1 MIEILLST
9 IISCSDAQRLI
20 LNLEKVKDLPRS
32 VKMELLHEIKE
43 ASPRD
48 CKLPKI

>member
-1 MIEILLST
+1 MIEILLSSV
-9 IISCSDAQRLI
+9 ISCSDAQRLT

-32 VKMELLHEIKE
+32 VKMELLYEIKE
-43 ASPRD
+43 ASPEN

>member
-1 MIEILLST
+1 MMEILLSSL
-9 IISCSDAQRLI
+9 ISCSDAQRLT
-20 LNLEKVKDLPRS
+20 LNLRNVEDLSHS